1 MVNSA
6 LLLILSSYYYYA
18 KPHFH
23 TIILGAMI
31 M

>member
-18 KPHFH
+18 KAHFH